1 MRFRNITTITILLL
15 FCNLSYGQKKFKVE
29 VKETETWRDIYYL
42 IDEDGKMIKQ
52 LDTAKYLI
60 SFNNEQYVYFAVF
73 GKKGSSDWI
82 AIDANENELFK
93 VYNTSFGE
101 PSPDYL
107 IENKIRIINKTDK
120 IGFANEKGEI
130 IIKPQFDIA
139 TSFHNG
145 KAIIGQ
151 TCKKIPWDE
160 HAKETDCH
168 HYSIECER
176 HGFINDKGVVIKI
189 GAYSFDQVMK
199 EIDWKMPEE

>member
-1 MRFRNITTITILLL
+1 MRFRNITAITVLLL

-29 VKETETWRDIYYL
+29 VKETGTWRDIYCL
-42 IDEDGKMIKQ
+42 IDEDGKMIRQ

-73 GKKGSSDWI
+73 GKKGTSGWI
-82 AIDANENELFK
+82 AIDANENELFE

-107 IENKIRIINKTDK
+107 IENKIRIIGKGDK
-120 IGFANEKGEI
+120 IGFANERGEI

-168 HYSIECER
+168 HYSIECEKN
-176 HGFINDKGVVIKI
+176 GYIDNKGTVVKI
-189 GAYSFDQVMK
+189 GAFSFNQIKK